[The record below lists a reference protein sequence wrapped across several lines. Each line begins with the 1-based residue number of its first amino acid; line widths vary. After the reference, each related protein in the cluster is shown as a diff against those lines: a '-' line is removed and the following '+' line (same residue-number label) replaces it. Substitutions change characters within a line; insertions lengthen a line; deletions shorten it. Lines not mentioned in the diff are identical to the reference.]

1 MDQDHF
7 DLQRCIGAL
16 STSFSSRLGTGASQE
31 YHRRFGIGVVEWRVL
46 CHLAVEPWSN
56 VIAMANSIG
65 LDKSSVSR
73 ALAGMEQRGLVE
85 MRDGAR
91 RKREAVL
98 TREGLAL
105 HREVLPVA
113 RAREAALLTGFAPA
127 EVEQVLEFFHRL
139 IGNLPNVEEDAQK
152 RAAADAPV
160 LAAPARPQ
168 ASAVQIPVVQAAP
181 SEGSA
186 AARSSRSS

>member
-1 MDQDHF
+1 MDQDRF

-16 STSFSSRLGTGASQE
+16 STSFSSRLGAGASQE

-73 ALAGMEQRGLVE
+73 ALSGMETRGLVE

-91 RKREAVL
+91 RRREAAL
-98 TREGLAL
+98 TPAGWTL
-105 HREVLPVA
+105 HRDVLPVA
-113 RAREAALLTGFAPA
+113 RAREAALLDGFSAA
-127 EVEQVLEFFHRL
+127 EFEQLLDYFHRL
-139 IGNLPNVEEDAQK
+139 IANLPRVEEDAQS
-152 RAAADAPV
+152 RAQDSGAA
-160 LAAPARPQ
+160 L
-168 ASAVQIPVVQAAP
+168 
-181 SEGSA
+181 
-186 AARSSRSS
+186 SSRSS